1 MSELLTTFKCSE
13 SKIIMFNFV
22 NNINLIIYKLL
33 QTEVSSQ
40 SVHCISKET

>member
-1 MSELLTTFKCSE
+1 MFKYLE
-13 SKIIMFNFV
+13 DKMMMFNFV